1 MQQGKNALS
10 LVKQKWA
17 KFEIVCAKI
26 LNTIQPHTPM
36 IMMALV
42 HKQSCRL
49 NVPESDIPRNSPFF
63 FFEIGEIN

>member
-26 LNTIQPHTPM
+26 LNTIQPHPHDHDGIST
-36 IMMALV
+36 
-42 HKQSCRL
+42 
-49 NVPESDIPRNSPFF
+49 
-63 FFEIGEIN
+63 